1 MRRRDGGA
9 VVEADAEAVVY
20 ADAEADADADDGR
33 AEQVVIIAWLVA
45 VSLVVAAVAAF
56 KVRNVVY
63 GVKRAKDAAART
75 AGRAYRSASMRF
87 LDVETAQSPK
97 TVFVEPAPGDRG
109 AAYLAEPEPEAK
121 SVTFEDPEPAPAP
134 VVAVAAAAF
143 APPANPRSSQI
154 QRAVRQA
161 AVVAAFAPRDPKGY
175 FDLAEQQVVLEAR
188 SRPSTPLP
196 SHIKRAAKAATAVAA
211 FGEAGA
217 RASAR
222 AVVAR
227 AAAAEE
233 TKAAPADDAAARD
246 ETPRAISQVLVYAV
260 PEDYVADDA
269 PEAVEA
275 GGGGKVRKKML
286 GKLKKSAEGH
296 SKKFVGEMRKM
307 FFPT

>member
-1 MRRRDGGA
+1 MRR
-9 VVEADAEAVVY
+9 
-20 ADAEADADADDGR
+20 
-33 AEQVVIIAWLVA
+33 
-45 VSLVVAAVAAF
+45 SP
-56 KVRNVVY
+56 
-63 GVKRAKDAAART
+63 AAARSN
-75 AGRAYRSASMRF
+75 R
-87 LDVETAQSPK
+87 
-97 TVFVEPAPGDRG
+97 
-109 AAYLAEPEPEAK
+109 
-121 SVTFEDPEPAPAP
+121 
-134 VVAVAAAAF
+134 
-143 APPANPRSSQI
+143 N
-154 QRAVRQA
+154 
-161 AVVAAFAPRDPKGY
+161 APR
-175 FDLAEQQVVLEAR
+175 R
-188 SRPSTPLP
+188 S
-196 SHIKRAAKAATAVAA
+196 KRRNPAATRTHDELGSRRAHGNAQRDERRGRSPTAA
-211 FGEAGA
+211 DTGDEAGA

-246 ETPRAISQVLVYAV
+246 ETPRAISQALVYAV